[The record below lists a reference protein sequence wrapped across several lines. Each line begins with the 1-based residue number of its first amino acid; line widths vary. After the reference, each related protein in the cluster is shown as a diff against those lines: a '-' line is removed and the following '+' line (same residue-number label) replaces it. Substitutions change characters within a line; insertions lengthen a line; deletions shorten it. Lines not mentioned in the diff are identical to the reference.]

1 MSLEDRLRETL
12 ARRAQRSRVSDD
24 AWACITDRIE
34 SRRTGVPRPLLT
46 LGAVAAALALVVSAV
61 VFVGRNP
68 EPTVVAT
75 EPTTTEAPTTTTA
88 PGPRCSASDLS
99 PQGPD
104 QPDLPPVVAD
114 MRRQIVEAAVSC
126 DYERLA
132 ELTRQSPFFSF
143 SFGTVDSEPATFWQE
158 AEEQEERPGGSGYLG
173 YRVGITAE
181 GDWIYFIAG
190 D

>member
-1 MSLEDRLRETL
+1 MGTASTGESVTTSLDELFRREYAPMVRLATL
-12 ARRAQRSRVSDD
+12 LVGSDAVAEELVQDAFVAVHRRSSSVDNPGGYLRTSVVNACRSHQRRA
-24 AWACITDRIE
+24 ALE
-34 SRRTGVPRPLLT
+34 RRRLPR
-46 LGAVAAALALVVSAV
+46 
-61 VFVGRNP
+61 
-68 EPTVVAT
+68 
-75 EPTTTEAPTTTTA
+75 
-88 PGPRCSASDLS
+88 
-99 PQGPD
+99 PD